1 MINCYS
7 EIQRMAMTSDSAV
20 FLVNGKHTSSFSIT
34 SIHIIKQV
42 QHISIVTDFFYWSKS
57 LHVLFTCI

>member
-1 MINCYS
+1 MYNCYS

-42 QHISIVTDFFYWSKS
+42 QHISFVTEF
-57 LHVLFTCI
+57 